1 MIDPHLWQPL
11 WKLNNFQLNNNVN
24 TPILF
29 DRPSPV
35 EASSPVI
42 ESCDTDF
49 LSPSVPF
56 LSRLLSPRASPRGR
70 DLRPSSWLGLG
81 SPSCRK
87 SNRPGSF
94 LGFSSAIDR
103 RYLLILYDLFHKWL
117 INIFISGEATSGNIM
132 IFYGHKCFIWCHN
145 STYFLFL
152 LS

>member
-11 WKLNNFQLNNNVN
+11 WKLNNFQLNNYVN

-42 ESCDTDF
+42 ESCDIDF

-103 RYLLILYDLFHKWL
+103 RYLL
-117 INIFISGEATSGNIM
+117 NVVRFISLVINQYFYEWRTSGNIM
-132 IFYGHKCFIWCHN
+132 IFYGHKCFIWCQN